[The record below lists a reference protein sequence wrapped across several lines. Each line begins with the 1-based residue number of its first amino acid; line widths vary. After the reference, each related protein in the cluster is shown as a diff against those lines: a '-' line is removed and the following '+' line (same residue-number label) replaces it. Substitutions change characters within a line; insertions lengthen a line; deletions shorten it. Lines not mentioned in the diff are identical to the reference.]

1 MTLYIIIGLVVIILL
16 YVLITYNG
24 LVKSNNFVKEAFS
37 TMDVYLKKRWDLI
50 PNLVEVVKGY
60 AKHEKETIENIT
72 SLRTNAYESMSID
85 KKININEQLTQGL
98 SRIMAISENYP
109 DLKASQNFI
118 ELSRDL
124 TKIEDEIAN
133 SRKYY
138 NGTVRIFNNKIQM
151 FPSNIIANM
160 FGFHSANMFE
170 ANADEKNNV
179 KDHLDND
186 HQQTKPQQ
194 TVYWYECYLC
204 GLYVDSNVSL
214 EDAKKKFD
222 QTKCTDA
229 IEFSGIEWR
238 HSRFH
243 YGINHF

>member
-37 TMDVYLKKRWDLI
+37 TMDVYLKKRWDLT

-60 AKHEKETIENIT
+60 AKHEKETIEKIT

-85 KKININEQLTQGL
+85 KKININEQLTQDL
-98 SRIMAISENYP
+98 SRLIAISENYP
-109 DLKASQNFI
+109 DLKASQNFS
-118 ELSRDL
+118 ELSHDL

-151 FPSNIIANM
+151 FPSNIIANL

-179 KDHLDND
+179 K
-186 HQQTKPQQ
+186 
-194 TVYWYECYLC
+194 
-204 GLYVDSNVSL
+204 VDL
-214 EDAKKKFD
+214 
-222 QTKCTDA
+222 
-229 IEFSGIEWR
+229 
-238 HSRFH
+238 
-243 YGINHF
+243 